1 MMRAALHQRAKNMGS
16 IATLRFLRSSKVFR
30 LCNRK
35 HDKVFGFF
43 QINSQF
49 SDSFT
54 TIRIFT
60 DHFSGR
66 FHNCPN
72 FSGLQDHFPFSGQ
85 FQTVQIFPDHFPSSG
100 RCQMIPIFIG
110 PRSDH
115 SLPMSVTN

>member
-16 IATLRFLRSSKVFR
+16 IANLKFLRVLKVFR

-35 HDKVFGFF
+35 HDKVSGFF
-43 QINSQF
+43 QINYHF
-49 SDSFT
+49 LDSFT
-54 TIRIFT
+54 TIQIFP

-66 FHNCPN
+66 FYNCPD
-72 FSGLQDHFPFSGQ
+72 FSSLQYHFPFSGR
-85 FQTVQIFPDHFPSSG
+85 F
-100 RCQMIPIFIG
+100 QMIQIFIG